1 MKKPSGIKTFFAV
14 IVSVIAY
21 SFLTF
26 LFSVQTVISNGL
38 QGFVSSLSF
47 LIIPK
52 LLISLLSGL
61 LVCLINT
68 NGLDN
73 IEKKQVGND
82 QHGGARFMTEKEEKE
97 NYSFVP
103 DGKEKEPGFVVGRKD
118 HTWVVETTD
127 KTICLNSPPGGGKT
141 KDIFIPTAYYNA
153 KVNKNTDGNG
163 ASILNIDVKNENYRS
178 TGRIYEKCGYNVL
191 CLDFRQPLFSLKFNL
206 MNGVNQEID
215 QYKASEN
222 KDNSLRHYAKAE
234 RYSKQIS
241 ASIIKNVMGES
252 KDSASDFFD
261 KTAQGLITGL
271 ILMVSQYGADNE
283 RHIISVFKLIVELNG
298 LIDNGNIE
306 NGQQRSKLMD
316 LLQYIDDK
324 RITDY
329 VGASVNA
336 DVRTSM
342 NVFSSALAKLIEFID
357 AELEQMICGH
367 SSEINAVDFIKKPTA
382 IFLIC
387 PDEDTSRHFFA
398 SLFIRYFTTQLI
410 DLAEAS
416 PNMTLSR
423 KVLCLWDEFGNMPPI
438 KDVDSLFTAAR
449 SRGIRFLYSLQSF
462 SQLKKSYNKT
472 YEEIILDS
480 SQILMFTFVA
490 PTAYDTAKRLSD
502 ILGSQTVLSG
512 TVSHRKETFTLWN
525 RDNTASYQMIKR
537 PLMFPE
543 EIMSIPLGTFIVIKT
558 GGKNGQIRMKSQL
571 PLYSDYC
578 EVYPEYSQD
587 IKFEFVPIS
596 VLNSEKIRMLAA
608 MQKNKLTLGM
618 FD

>member
-1 MKKPSGIKTFFAV
+1 
-14 IVSVIAY
+14 
-21 SFLTF
+21 
-26 LFSVQTVISNGL
+26 
-38 QGFVSSLSF
+38 
-47 LIIPK
+47 
-52 LLISLLSGL
+52 
-61 LVCLINT
+61 
-68 NGLDN
+68 
-73 IEKKQVGND
+73 
-82 QHGGARFMTEKEEKE
+82 
-97 NYSFVP
+97 
-103 DGKEKEPGFVVGRKD
+103 
-118 HTWVVETTD
+118 
-127 KTICLNSPPGGGKT
+127 
-141 KDIFIPTAYYNA
+141 
-153 KVNKNTDGNG
+153 
-163 ASILNIDVKNENYRS
+163 
-178 TGRIYEKCGYNVL
+178 
-191 CLDFRQPLFSLKFNL
+191 
-206 MNGVNQEID
+206 
-215 QYKASEN
+215 
-222 KDNSLRHYAKAE
+222 
-234 RYSKQIS
+234 
-241 ASIIKNVMGES
+241 
-252 KDSASDFFD
+252 
-261 KTAQGLITGL
+261 
-271 ILMVSQYGADNE
+271 MVSQYGADNE

-472 YEEIILDS
+472 
-480 SQILMFTFVA
+480 FVA
-490 PTAYDTAKRLSD
+490 PTAYNTAKQLSD

-512 TVSHRKETFTLWN
+512 TVAHRSKTFSLWN
-525 RDNTASYQMIKR
+525 EDNTATYQMIKR
-537 PLMFPE
+537 PLMFPD

-558 GGKNGQIRMKSQL
+558 GGKNEQIRMKTRL

-608 MQKNKLTLGM
+608 MQKNKLTIGM

>member
-1 MKKPSGIKTFFAV
+1 MKLQIKPSV
-14 IVSVIAY
+14 
-21 SFLTF
+21 
-26 LFSVQTVISNGL
+26 
-38 QGFVSSLSF
+38 
-47 LIIPK
+47 
-52 LLISLLSGL
+52 
-61 LVCLINT
+61 
-68 NGLDN
+68 
-73 IEKKQVGND
+73 
-82 QHGGARFMTEKEEKE
+82 
-97 NYSFVP
+97 
-103 DGKEKEPGFVVGRKD
+103 
-118 HTWVVETTD
+118 
-127 KTICLNSPPGGGKT
+127 LNSPPGGGKT

-153 KVNKNTDGNG
+153 KVNKNTGNG

-191 CLDFRQPLFSLKFNL
+191 CLDFRQPLNSLKFNL

-222 KDNSLRHYAKAE
+222 KDNRLRHYAKAE

-490 PTAYDTAKRLSD
+490 PTAYNTAKQLSD

-512 TVSHRKETFTLWN
+512 TVAHRSKTFSLWN
-525 RDNTASYQMIKR
+525 EDNTATYQMIKR
-537 PLMFPE
+537 PLMFPD

-558 GGKNGQIRMKSQL
+558 GGKNEQIRMKTRL

-608 MQKNKLTLGM
+608 MQKNKLTIGM